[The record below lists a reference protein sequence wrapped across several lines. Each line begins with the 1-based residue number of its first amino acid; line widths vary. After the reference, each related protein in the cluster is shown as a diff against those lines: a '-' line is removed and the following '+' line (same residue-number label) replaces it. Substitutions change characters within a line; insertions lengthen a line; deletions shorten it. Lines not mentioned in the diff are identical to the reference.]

1 MSARTEPFVLDAGQ
15 VKSAFSDN
23 VKSEVYE
30 ERLQNI
36 GFLAHELN
44 RTPTAIH
51 CVFTTSTFLY
61 CIYFSFSYIY
71 FISVCSYKRGSYAS
85 VFVLL
90 IGSRVA
96 CVPADS

>member
-1 MSARTEPFVLDAGQ
+1 MQ
-15 VKSAFSDN
+15 VKSKSAFSDN

-51 CVFTTSTFLY
+51 CVFTTSTF
-61 CIYFSFSYIY
+61 YIV
-71 FISVCSYKRGSYAS
+71 FTFLLVIVILFQ
-85 VFVLL
+85 FVLTKEVVML
-90 IGSRVA
+90 LFS
-96 CVPADS
+96 SYS